1 MDTKLE
7 PVLIVQKLMDLETVS
22 NPKQVVYVGPTQKT
36 IFRYAASSVSDSNI
50 IFNNITA
57 PSLTTVMRRTLK
69 VNLSARVTVVS
80 IAEGAANFSNGY
92 FMNAV
97 SAITQG
103 AANQIP
109 ALTAG
114 VKVPWDAGAGK
125 TGVCLRACPL
135 ASVISSADVRI
146 NGGSTNAALDEYN
159 LIRPFLASKE
169 DVRKFASDFPFQPD
183 NGAVLENVSITSPF
197 NDCQGSFESSRGGFV
212 ATLVSLAQAGAN
224 TPITAVY
231 DLAWCES
238 LIISPFETGKD
249 QDQVG
254 LVNVNNLTISLRL
267 NPLVNMLSAL
277 PSAVAGAPTLSVTFT
292 GATQQP
298 ELVVEFDSQNSI
310 LAQRSP
316 QTAIYDYEQIQTYQ
330 TVVTPGTST
339 LASLRLP
346 CLPKKI
352 YLFVAPTYSARTP
365 FVADH
370 FMRIRNVSV
379 NFNDKSALLST
390 MPEAAL
396 YEMSAANS
404 SGGYPTFSQYR
415 FGCGSIVIID
425 CQKDLSV
432 AESSQAGSQSQ
443 FSTLQISLTADI
455 SNFNYLGGGLA
466 ANANAAPASYTAY
479 QVIVSPGLLYLAAS
493 EAQFVVEG
501 ASPAETLAITAQ
513 GDRLDESVI
522 DATGAGFGSILA
534 SAWKHRSAIYD
545 VGKKIAGGD
554 VSAGSMGGSMGGM
567 VSAGRLHRRA

>member
-22 NPKQVVYVGPTQKT
+22 NPKQIVYVGPTQKT
-36 IFRYAASSVSDSNI
+36 VFRYAASSASDSNI

-57 PSLTTVMRRTLK
+57 PSLTTVMRKVLK
-69 VNLSARVTVVS
+69 VNLSARVTIVS
-80 IAEGAANFSNGY
+80 PATGGANFYNAY
-92 FMNAV
+92 NMNAV

-103 AANQIP
+103 AGGQLV

-114 VKVPWDAGAGK
+114 QRVNWGTDP
-125 TGVCLRACPL
+125 TLTPSVCLRACPL
-135 ASVISSADVRI
+135 ASVISSADVRL

-169 DVRKFASDFPFQPD
+169 DVRKYSSDFPFQPD
-183 NGAVLENVSITSPF
+183 NGAVLENLSITSPF
-197 NDCQGSFESSRGGFV
+197 QNEQGSFESARGGFV
-212 ATLVSLAQAGAN
+212 ATLLSLGQGGD
-224 TPITAVY
+224 TQPITAVY
-231 DLAWCES
+231 DIAWCES
-238 LIISPFETGKD
+238 LIISPFCTGSE
-249 QDQVG
+249 QDEVG

-267 NPLVNMLSAL
+267 NPLANMISAI
-277 PSAVAGAPTLSVTFT
+277 PSAAASAPTITVTFA

-298 ELVVEFDSQNSI
+298 ELLVEFDSQNSI

-330 TVVTPGTST
+330 TVVAPGTTS
-339 LASLRLP
+339 LSSLRLP

-365 FVADH
+365 FIADH

-390 MPEAAL
+390 MTEANL

-404 SGGYPTFSQYR
+404 RGGYPTFSQYR
-415 FGCGSIVIID
+415 FGCGSIVVID

-432 AESSQAGSQSQ
+432 AESAQSGSASQ
-443 FSTLQISLTADI
+443 FSTLQITITADL
-455 SNFNYLGGGLA
+455 SNFNYQGGRVA
-466 ANANAAPASYTAY
+466 TAVTAVPASYTAY
-479 QVIVSPGLLYLAAS
+479 QVIVSPGLLYLSAS

-501 ASPAETLAITAQ
+501 ASPAETLTVTAK
-513 GDRLDESVI
+513 GDRLDENVV
-522 DATGAGFGSILA
+522 DAKGAGFGSILS
-534 SAWKHRSAIYD
+534 SAWKNRDAIAD
-545 VGKKIAGGD
+545 VVNKVVGGGD
-554 VSAGSMGGSMGGM
+554 MSGGAISAGSLGGR
-567 VSAGRLHRRA
+567 VHRRA